1 MSSNGLIPVIDI
13 SGELPRSEIAKAL
26 VDAVATNGFVFVKN
40 IGQDIPVEVL
50 DNTFE
55 LVRL

>member
-1 MSSNGLIPVIDI
+1 MSSDEQIPVIDI
-13 SGELPRSEIAKAL
+13 SGELSRPEIAKAL

-40 IGQDIPVEVL
+40 LGQDIPVEVL

-55 LVRL
+55 LVGP